1 MKKIDRDRI
10 QRAIAQIEK
19 LPLEEQNAIASR
31 WLAELEDEQ
40 AWKSRFQAIADTQ
53 WDRMAEM
60 VRQEITAG
68 ETDLIDLIFPAKE

>member
-1 MKKIDRDRI
+1 MTELL

-40 AWKSRFQAIADTQ
+40 AWKSHFQATTDTQ